1 MDMIIGYGGILLFT
15 GVVVFVMSRRGR
27 TDVDMSEY
35 ATGGRNFSSWFGTMS
50 FLNTWI
56 AGTVFVSFAG
66 MTAGSGVI
74 GFYSLTYGVLAV
86 VLMFFL
92 GKPVNQWGRVHDLRT
107 QADLLGLRYNS
118 RAVRVVAG
126 IIGVVASIPW
136 VVLGM
141 QALGLVFSTLSF
153 GRIEPVVGLVIGVV
167 FIAARQI
174 WTVRYGTR
182 GLIVS
187 DMVQGIV
194 AYGFGFLIILGLL
207 VWLVTNGHGLGQLAP
222 GMLALPGLDSPVGP
236 LYLFS
241 LMFTGL
247 MGAWSWPD
255 IFVRLLSVRSPR
267 SVQKSA
273 VQAATLMFVFSA
285 ALVMLCLLASSYP
298 GVSDAPDL
306 VWFTVTGVGGV
317 GLVTAAGICVVA
329 ATMGNVGANLQATGT
344 QLVNDV
350 VFPNRRVESPTGAK
364 IAIAAIT
371 IVSALAA
378 LFTANVTS
386 GILILALISYQAICQ
401 LAPTILLG
409 IFWRRATAAGAT
421 AGMIAGILVAAVLE
435 ISYPVS
441 IPWLGGLTSGVAG
454 IIVNTALIVAF
465 AFLKPADADE
475 RKRVDRLF
483 DSLRTQPMGPSTRVH
498 VAAGADAEVAP

>member
-1 MDMIIGYGGILLFT
+1 MDMVIGYGGVILFT
-15 GVVVFVMSRRGR
+15 ALVIYVMQRGHR
-27 TDVDMSEY
+27 PDGNMSEY

-56 AGTVFVSFAG
+56 AGTVFISFAG
-66 MTAGSGVI
+66 MAAGGGMI
-74 GFYSLTYGVLAV
+74 GFYSLSYGLLAV

-107 QADLLGLRYNS
+107 QANLLGLRYNS
-118 RAVRVVAG
+118 TAVRVVAG
-126 IIGVVASIPW
+126 IIGVIASIPW

-153 GRIEPVVGLVIGVV
+153 GRIEPVFGLIIGVV

-187 DMVQGIV
+187 DMVQGIM
-194 AYGFGFLIILGLL
+194 AYGIGFLIILGLL
-207 VWLVTNGHGLGQLAP
+207 IYLVTGGHGLGEIAP

-241 LMFTGL
+241 LVFTGL

-273 VQAATLMFVFSA
+273 VQAATILFLFCG
-285 ALVMLCLLASSYP
+285 ALFTLCLLASSYP
-298 GVSDAPDL
+298 GVADAPDL
-306 VWFTVTGVGGV
+306 VWFTITGVGGV

-344 QLVNDV
+344 QFVNDV
-350 VFPNRRVESPTGAK
+350 ISPNRRVESSKGAK

-371 IVSALAA
+371 IISAVAA

-409 IFWRRATAAGAT
+409 IFWRRANAAGAT
-421 AGMIAGILVAAVLE
+421 AGMIAGIVIAAVLE
-435 ISYPVS
+435 IAYPVS

-465 AFLKPADADE
+465 AYLKPADAVE
-475 RKRVDRLF
+475 RKRVDGLF
-483 DSLRTQPMGPSTRVH
+483 DSLKSQSMGPSTRTLS
-498 VAAGADAEVAP
+498 AAETEVSA